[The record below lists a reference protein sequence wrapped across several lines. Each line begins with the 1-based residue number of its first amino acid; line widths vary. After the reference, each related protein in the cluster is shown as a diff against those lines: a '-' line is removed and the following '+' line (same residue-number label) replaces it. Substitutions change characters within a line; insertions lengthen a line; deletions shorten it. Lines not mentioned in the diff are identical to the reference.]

1 MGGTWWMVVNLAQDH
16 IVYKSRSC
24 LDAFR
29 VANRRAGGLARLERD
44 IHFGVAVTGRAK
56 TLMVFPVGSL
66 PRGAAPVILPVRG
79 APVAIPIM
87 AYPNAEVVALPG
99 GGSFTW
105 IPADDPRPAPETP
118 ALVGQAR

>member
-1 MGGTWWMVVNLAQDH
+1 MAGTWWMVLNLAQDH

-29 VANRRAGGLARLERD
+29 VASRRAGGSARLERD
-44 IHFGVAVTGRAK
+44 IHFGVAVTGRAR

-66 PRGAAPVILPVRG
+66 PRSAAPIGIPVRSI
-79 APVAIPIM
+79 PVAIPIRPF
-87 AYPNAEVVALPG
+87 PNAEEVALPG

-105 IPADDPRPAPETP
+105 IPRTTRRQSRRR
-118 ALVGQAR
+118 QAMVEQTR